1 MWRLL
6 RGDFIVCEDSL
17 WASML
22 FTGTVGPSPKKD
34 WGFLDSVLGVVVIRF
49 RWEAMCRKVGEEWR
63 RNGSKIDINK

>member
-1 MWRLL
+1 
-6 RGDFIVCEDSL
+6 
-17 WASML
+17 ML